1 MPWSPIIKAK
11 PCSMPSD
18 SPSDTEPWTILKTL
32 HWTVDFFKRH
42 HLDTARIDAELL
54 LAKALKCQRI
64 DLYIRHDQPLDGNE
78 LSIFK
83 GLIRRR
89 AAHEPIAY
97 ITGIKEFWSLPFEVT
112 PDVLIPRPDTECLV
126 ERAVSVLTDRGFGDS
141 ARTLELGV
149 GSGAITVALAH
160 EYRNGRFFALDRSWA
175 AICLAK
181 KNAGRNLGDHRIHF
195 FAGDWMDALS
205 ADRALFDMIISN
217 PPYIPTADIATLSED
232 IRRFEPVAALDG
244 GPDGL
249 DAIRR
254 ILETAHL
261 HLRPGG
267 ALLLEMGSDQRAA
280 IEKYIDR
287 LGHYSSVAFYKDY
300 GGHDRVVLARK

>member
-1 MPWSPIIKAK
+1 MPNDNPIE
-11 PCSMPSD
+11 
-18 SPSDTEPWTILKTL
+18 TEPWTILKTL

-54 LAKALKCQRI
+54 LAKALGCERI
-64 DLYIRHDQPLDGNE
+64 DLYIRHDQPLDDNE

-126 ERAVSVLTDRGFGDS
+126 ETAVSVLTDGGFGDS
-141 ARTLELGV
+141 AGVLELGV
-149 GSGAITVALAH
+149 GSGAISVALAH
-160 EYRNGRFFALDRSWA
+160 DYKTGRFFASDRSLQ

-181 KNAGRNLGDHRIHF
+181 KNASRNLGDHRIRF
-195 FAGDWMDALS
+195 FVGDWVDALS
-205 ADRALFDMIISN
+205 PDRALFDMIVSN
-217 PPYIPTADIATLSED
+217 PPYVPTADIATLAED

-249 DAIRR
+249 GAIRR

-267 ALLLEMGSDQRAA
+267 VLLLEMGSDQRAA
-280 IEKYIDR
+280 VQKCIDR
-287 LGHYSSVAFYKDY
+287 LGHYSSVAFNKDY

>member
-1 MPWSPIIKAK
+1 MPN
-11 PCSMPSD
+11 D
-18 SPSDTEPWTILKTL
+18 SLIDTEPWTILKTL
-32 HWTVDFFKRH
+32 HWTVDFFKRQ

-54 LAKALKCQRI
+54 LANALGCQRI
-64 DLYIRHDQPLDGNE
+64 DLYIRHDQPLDDNE

-112 PDVLIPRPDTECLV
+112 SDVLIPRPDTECLV
-126 ERAVSVLTDRGFGDS
+126 ETAVSVLTGQGFGDS
-141 ARTLELGV
+141 ARILDLGV

-160 EYRNGRFFALDRSWA
+160 EYRNGRFFASDRSWA

-181 KNAGRNLGDHRIHF
+181 KNASRSLGDHRIRF
-195 FAGDWMDALS
+195 FAGDWMGALS
-205 ADRALFDMIISN
+205 PDRGLFDMIISN
-217 PPYIPTADIATLSED
+217 PPYIPTADIAALSED
-232 IRRFEPVAALDG
+232 IRRFEPVTALDG

-261 HLRPGG
+261 HLCPGG

-280 IEKYIDR
+280 VQKCIDR
-287 LGHYSSVAFYKDY
+287 LRCYSSVTFLKDY
-300 GGHDRVVLARK
+300 GGNDRVVLTRK